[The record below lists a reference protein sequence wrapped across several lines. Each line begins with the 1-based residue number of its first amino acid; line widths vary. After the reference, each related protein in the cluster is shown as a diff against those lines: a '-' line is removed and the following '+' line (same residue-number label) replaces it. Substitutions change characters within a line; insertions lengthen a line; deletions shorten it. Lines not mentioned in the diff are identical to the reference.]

1 MKKFMKIAIDEAKAS
16 LREGNKGFGAV
27 LVKDG
32 KIIALYLII
41 YNKNDPATSSKSRNF
56 LIQNFSAPSGTLRC
70 SFRSAP
76 RHAALSA
83 FGFGTK
89 KYLS

>member
-32 KIIALYLII
+32 KIIALY
-41 YNKNDPATSSKSRNF
+41 
-56 LIQNFSAPSGTLRC
+56 
-70 SFRSAP
+70 
-76 RHAALSA
+76 
-83 FGFGTK
+83 
-89 KYLS
+89 